1 MPALGGSHFA
11 LMHESRSSGARARRN
26 LWVVLA
32 LLDLVVLGLS
42 LPISAS
48 LVDGAEADAREPAG
62 RLVDSVVSDAV
73 HPH

>member
-1 MPALGGSHFA
+1 MP
-11 LMHESRSSGARARRN
+11 LMHQRRSSGARARRN

-48 LVDGAEADAREPAG
+48 FVDGAEVDARERAG